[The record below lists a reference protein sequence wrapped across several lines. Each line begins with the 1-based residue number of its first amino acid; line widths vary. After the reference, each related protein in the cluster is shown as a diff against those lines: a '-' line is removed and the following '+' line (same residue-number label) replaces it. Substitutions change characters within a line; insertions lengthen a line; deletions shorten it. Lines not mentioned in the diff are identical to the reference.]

1 MLQEPKEHE
10 AHAKCFGRRALHEKV
25 AFELGANLQKQNRH
39 GIRNSHNKDK
49 TEYLND
55 ASTIFSVKGNC
66 DRSKVKYVYFR
77 VGIIFCALKY
87 STRHYQS
94 IYQSPQEMSMG
105 DSRRQWPR
113 RKI

>member
-66 DRSKVKYVYFR
+66 DRSKVKYVYFL
-77 VGIIFCALKY
+77 VWNIFFAF
-87 STRHYQS
+87 
-94 IYQSPQEMSMG
+94 
-105 DSRRQWPR
+105 
-113 RKI
+113 

>member
-77 VGIIFCALKY
+77 VGNIFSCRRSQGSSRSHFYQCACLLV
-87 STRHYQS
+87 QA
-94 IYQSPQEMSMG
+94 
-105 DSRRQWPR
+105 
-113 RKI
+113 